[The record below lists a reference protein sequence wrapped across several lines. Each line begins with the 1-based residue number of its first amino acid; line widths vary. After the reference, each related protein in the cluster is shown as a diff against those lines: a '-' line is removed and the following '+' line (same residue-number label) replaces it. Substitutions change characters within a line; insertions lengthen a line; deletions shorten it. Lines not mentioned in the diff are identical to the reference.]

1 MTIDVQLRQC
11 TPGDAPALALAGQA
25 TFLETFAGI
34 LPGPAIVTH
43 CARAHSA
50 AHYDAW
56 LADPAYR
63 MWLAEAANGAA
74 PVGIMVVGPAEL
86 DVADLSERDLELKRI
101 YLLSRFH
108 GGGVGRQLLHEALN
122 YCRERGAA
130 RLLLG
135 VYAKNDAAIG
145 FYQRCGFT
153 KVGTRKFKVGEQYFD
168 DFIMG
173 LPLEK

>member
-1 MTIDVQLRQC
+1 MTIDVQLRRC
-11 TPGDAPALALAGQA
+11 TPADAPALALAGQA

-34 LPGPAIVTH
+34 LPGPAIVAH

-50 AHYDAW
+50 AQYDAW

-63 MWLAEAANGAA
+63 MWLAEAGNGAA

-86 DVADLSERDLELKRI
+86 DVADLSQRDLELKRI